1 MEEQHIEEVKSF
13 EELNLCKPLI
23 EACVALGWTA
33 PTKLQADSIPHA
45 LEGKDI
51 VVITQAGFGSGTTGA
66 FALPIIEGFLG
77 EKAPQPYFCCVLS
90 PTTQFQSLATRLR
103 HSEQRTAAVNLFKK
117 GDCNILIC
125 TDVKGLDIAAVDMVI
140 NYHIPYNSQV
150 YLSRVRRAARWSG
163 AVISLVEKGEH
174 NYRVMIQEFLGKR
187 IRKRPAKKNDVMFY
201 LHTVN
206 EANKVPV
213 KVPQQE

>member
-90 PTTQFQSLATRLR
+90 PTTELTIQIAETFKALGGSFGL
-103 HSEQRTAAVNLFKK
+103 RTAVLDCGVNM
-117 GDCNILIC
+117 
-125 TDVKGLDIAAVDMVI
+125 A
-140 NYHIPYNSQV
+140 
-150 YLSRVRRAARWSG
+150 
-163 AVISLVEKGEH
+163 SLVDTLGGPPHIVVGTPQCLENHLTYTEGFSLSALKYLVLNRLWKGAS
-174 NYRVMIQEFLGKR
+174 NASKYASAIQTILH
-187 IRKRPAKKNDVMFY
+187 IAPKK
-201 LHTVN
+201 
-206 EANKVPV
+206 
-213 KVPQQE
+213 